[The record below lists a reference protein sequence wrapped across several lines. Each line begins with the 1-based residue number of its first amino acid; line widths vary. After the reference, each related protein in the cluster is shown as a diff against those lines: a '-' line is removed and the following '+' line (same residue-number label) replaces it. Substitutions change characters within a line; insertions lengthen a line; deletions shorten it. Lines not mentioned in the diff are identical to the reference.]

1 MKGLIYMTREMN
13 LSEEVMDTVMNALRC
28 SKQTLKKQLK
38 TAETKQDQN
47 KVEIIRHQLDDV
59 QYALDVFEGYGW

>member
-1 MKGLIYMTREMN
+1 MTREMN

-38 TAETKQDQN
+38 TAEDKQNLN
-47 KVEIIRHQLDDV
+47 KVEIIKSQLDDV
-59 QYALDVFEGYGW
+59 LYALEVFEGFGW

>member
-1 MKGLIYMTREMN
+1 MEMN
-13 LSEEVMDTVMNALRC
+13 LSNEVMDTVMNSLRC

-38 TAETKQDQN
+38 TAEDKQNMN

-59 QYALDVFEGYGW
+59 LYALDVFESFGW